1 MPVTGG
7 AASKKALQA
16 VRSSVAKIERAV
28 DRLAGLLRDAESAAR
43 SSNGA
48 ARRKP
53 RLSAERRHALKLQ
66 GQYMGFM
73 RYMPLRDVVFLLVKP
88 FLGQKRGAT
97 KAEVLSR
104 AVEHGRMKTAAAD
117 LTLVADEA
125 LESEVHEAKRA
136 AR

>member
-7 AASKKALQA
+7 AASKKAIQA

-28 DRLAGLLRDAESAAR
+28 DRLAALLRDAESAAR

-73 RYMPLRDVVFLLVKP
+73 RQLGPRQKAKVKA
-88 FLGQKRGAT
+88 L
-97 KAEVLSR
+97 KASKGYTP
-104 AVEHGRMKTAAAD
+104 AI
-117 LTLVADEA
+117 A
-125 LESEVHEAKRA
+125 LAKRLA
-136 AR
+136 HKGPA